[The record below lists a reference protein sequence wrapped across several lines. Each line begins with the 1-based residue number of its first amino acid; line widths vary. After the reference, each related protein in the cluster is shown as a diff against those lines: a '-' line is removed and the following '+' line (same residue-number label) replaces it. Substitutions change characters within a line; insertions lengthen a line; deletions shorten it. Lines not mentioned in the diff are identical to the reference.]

1 MPLAERQKMENA
13 LQRLAENPDERSFD
27 VKHLQGREG
36 YRLRLGKWRAIFH
49 RDDNALIILVVEAGP
64 RGGIYK

>member
-13 LQRLAENPDERSFD
+13 LQRLAENPDERSLD
-27 VKHLQGREG
+27 VKPLQGREG
-36 YRLRLGKWRAIFH
+36 YRLRIGKWRAIFH
-49 RDDNALIILVVEAGP
+49 RDDKALIILVVEAGP